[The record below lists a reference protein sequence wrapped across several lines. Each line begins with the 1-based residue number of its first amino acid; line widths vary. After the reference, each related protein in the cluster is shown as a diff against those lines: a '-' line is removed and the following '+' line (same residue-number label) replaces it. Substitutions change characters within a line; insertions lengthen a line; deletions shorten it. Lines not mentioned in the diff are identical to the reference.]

1 VKFLLQFTKK
11 LNEAY
16 FMNLHGGFLVT
27 GAASGIGAA
36 IALAIANPKTQLVL
50 HTLSNMTGLEDIA
63 MQCRKSGAQVSLFQ
77 GDLSCAKQTQGLVD
91 FSLIKLTQLN
101 GIVANAGF
109 PDWRNFDNLPI
120 TEFMTSVNLM
130 QQSNFILL
138 SQCAKAL
145 SATQGSFIGVSSFLA
160 HKMKVGE
167 NINPASACAKS
178 GLEALLKSFAAQY
191 ASTGVRCNAIVPGYI
206 KKNAPNHQPL
216 STEAMARITNRIP
229 ANRLGLPAE
238 VADLAYFLLSDKSR
252 YITGQS
258 IHIDGG
264 LLLT

>member
-1 VKFLLQFTKK
+1 
-11 LNEAY
+11 
-16 FMNLHGGFLVT
+16 MNLNGGFLVT

-36 IALAIANPKTQLVL
+36 IALEIASPNTQLML
-50 HTLSNMTGLEDIA
+50 HTLSNITGLKDIVAQCED
-63 MQCRKSGAQVSLFQ
+63 KGAQVAIFQ
-77 GDLSCAKQTQGLVD
+77 GDLSCAKQTQNLVN
-91 FSLIKLTQLN
+91 FTHKNLTQLN
-101 GIVANAGF
+101 GVVSNAGF
-109 PDWRNFDNLPI
+109 PDWRSFDNLPVN
-120 TEFMTSVNLM
+120 EFMTSVNLM

-138 SQCAKAL
+138 SQCANAL

-191 ASTGVRCNAIVPGYI
+191 ASAGVRCNAIVPGYI
-206 KKNAPNHQPL
+206 KKNAPNHQPP
-216 STEAMARITNRIP
+216 SAETIAKITARIP
-229 ANRLGLPAE
+229 AARLGLPAE

-264 LLLT
+264 LLLA